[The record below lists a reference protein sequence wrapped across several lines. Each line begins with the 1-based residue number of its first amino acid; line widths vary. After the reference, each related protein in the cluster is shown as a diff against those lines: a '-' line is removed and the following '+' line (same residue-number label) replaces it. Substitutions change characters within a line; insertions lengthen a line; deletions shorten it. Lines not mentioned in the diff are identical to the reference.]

1 MIRSVRVR
9 KVVGDLGASKARSA
23 LVVLSIAIGV
33 TAVGTVVGARALM
46 GDSLAAAREEGRFPA
61 ATLLTDPL
69 DPPLLARLRGLPG
82 VEALEAR
89 RLVAVRLD
97 AGGRRLEL
105 TLTAASFETA
115 GLARIRPERGA
126 WPPPAKGLL
135 LERDSLAVAGLRAGD
150 VVRVTAPGGE
160 SRPLLVAGTVHD
172 VTPPSASTSGVL
184 SGYVTPEALR
194 ALGYDRGPNQLHLA
208 VADGAGKAEARRVA
222 AVARAEIERS
232 GRAVLAARVPDPGRF
247 WAHDQVDAMVLLL
260 TVLGGVALLMSG
272 FLVANSVSALVAEQ
286 LRQIGVMK
294 AVGAGGRDTAVVY
307 LGVALVLGA
316 LALAVSVPLGAAT
329 AAVLAGYAAGLVN
342 LDPAPFRIAPEAV
355 ALQVAAGL
363 LVPVAAALGPVL
375 SASRVTVRE
384 AVVSQGLGGVGAA
397 AVVGGLARR
406 APAIPA
412 SVRLSLANALRRPR
426 RLALT
431 LAALVLAGTAL
442 LAVLTVRSSLDR
454 TLDDGSRY
462 RAYDVAIELDR
473 PTPVE
478 DVERAVAGEAWPV
491 ASAYVGEGD
500 TFTVLG
506 APEGT
511 TLVRPFVVEGRWLR
525 ATDERALVVNDQ
537 LLDAEP
543 GLRPGSETTLSV
555 EGRTGGWRVVG
566 VVRGLLE
573 GPLAYAPAATLGPA
587 RRVLADTKRDDETG
601 QRAAGRALAA
611 QLESAGIPV
620 AAIRTAAERRAL
632 DEKNY
637 GTLVSFLLVM
647 AALLAVVGGLGLAG
661 ALGLGV
667 IERTRE
673 LGVLRAIGAGDAD
686 VARLVLAEGVAVAVV
701 GALLAVPLS
710 LPAGRT
716 LSKAV
721 GELFLGGPPTYA
733 FATWGAVAWLGIALA
748 VALVAGALPA
758 LRAARLPVRKLVA
771 YE

>member
-1 MIRSVRVR
+1 VIRSVRAR
-9 KVVGDLGASKARSA
+9 KVVGDLGASKARSG

-46 GDSLAAAREEGRFPA
+46 GDSLAAGREEGRFPA
-61 ATLLTDPL
+61 ATLRTDPI
-69 DPPLLARLRGLPG
+69 DPSLLARLRELPG

-105 TLTAASFETA
+105 TLTAASFESA
-115 GLARIRPERGA
+115 RLARIRPERGA
-126 WPPPAKGLL
+126 WPPPPGGLL
-135 LERDSLAVAGLRAGD
+135 LERDSLAVTGLGAGD
-150 VVRVTAPGGE
+150 IVRVTVPGGE
-160 SRPLLVAGTVHD
+160 SRPLLVAGSVHD

-184 SGYVTPEALR
+184 SGYVTPETLR

-208 VADGAGKAEARRVA
+208 VAEGADRAEAQRVA
-222 AVARAEIERS
+222 ATARAEIERS
-232 GRAVLAARVPDPGRF
+232 GRAVLAATVPEPGRF
-247 WAHDQVDAMVLLL
+247 WAQDQVDAMVLLL

-286 LRQIGVMK
+286 QRQIGVMK
-294 AVGAGGRDTAVVY
+294 AVGAGGPDTAAVY

-316 LALAVSVPLGAAT
+316 LALAVSVPLGAVT
-329 AAVLAGYAAGLVN
+329 AAALAGYAAGLVN
-342 LDPAPFRIAPEAV
+342 LDPAPVRIALEAV
-355 ALQVAAGL
+355 VLQVAAGL
-363 LVPVAAALGPVL
+363 LVPLAAALGPVL

-384 AVVSQGLGGVGAA
+384 AVASQGLGGVGGA
-397 AVVGGLARR
+397 AVVAGLARR
-406 APAIPA
+406 AAAIPA

-442 LAVLTVRSSLDR
+442 LAVLSVRSSLDR

-462 RAYDVAIELDR
+462 RSYDVAIELER
-473 PTPVE
+473 PTPAE
-478 DVERAVAGEAWPV
+478 DVVAGEAWGV
-491 ASAYVGEGD
+491 GSAHVGEGD

-506 APEGT
+506 APART
-511 TLVRPFVVEGRWLR
+511 TLVRPFIVEGRWLQPGD
-525 ATDERALVVNDQ
+525 ARALVVNDQ

-543 GLRPGSETTLSV
+543 GLRPGAEATLSLG
-555 EGRTGGWRVVG
+555 GRGGTWRIVG

-573 GPLAYAPAATLGPA
+573 GPLAYVPAAEIGDT
-587 RRVLADTKRDDETG
+587 RRVLA
-601 QRAAGRALAA
+601 AGASAEGLPER
-611 QLESAGIPV
+611 LEAAGIPV
-620 AAIRTAAERRAL
+620 ASVVTAAERRAL

-686 VARLVLAEGVAVAVV
+686 VARLVLAEGVAVAAV
-701 GALLAVPLS
+701 GALVAVPLS
-710 LPAGRT
+710 VPAGRA
-716 LSKAV
+716 LAAAV

-748 VALVAGALPA
+748 VALAAGALPA

>member
-1 MIRSVRVR
+1 MIRSVRAR

-46 GDSLAAAREEGRFPA
+46 GDSLAAAQEQGRFPA
-61 ATLLTDPL
+61 ATLRTDPL
-69 DPPLLARLRGLPG
+69 DPELLARLRELPG

-105 TLTAASFETA
+105 TLTAASFESA
-115 GLARIRPERGA
+115 RLARIRPERGA
-126 WPPPAKGLL
+126 WPPPPGGLL

-150 VVRVTAPGGE
+150 VVGVTLPGGE
-160 SRPLLVAGTVHD
+160 SRPLLLAGTVHD
-172 VTPPSASTSGVL
+172 VTPPAAGTSGVL
-184 SGYVTPEALR
+184 SGYVSPQTLR
-194 ALGYDRGPNQLHLA
+194 TLGYDRGPNQLHLA
-208 VADGAGKAEARRVA
+208 VAGGAGRAEARRVA
-222 AVARAEIERS
+222 AAARAEIERS
-232 GRAVLAARVPDPGRF
+232 GRGVLAATVPEPGRF
-247 WAHDQVDAMVLLL
+247 WAQDQVDAMVLLL

-294 AVGAGGRDTAVVY
+294 AVGAGGGDIAAVY
-307 LGVALVLGA
+307 LGVALVLGV
-316 LALAVSVPLGAAT
+316 LALAVSVPLGAVT
-329 AAVLAGYAAGLVN
+329 AAALADYAAGLVN

-355 ALQVAAGL
+355 ALQAAAGL
-363 LVPVAAALGPVL
+363 LVPLAAALGPVL

-384 AVVSQGLGGVGAA
+384 AVASQGLGGVGAA
-397 AVVGGLARR
+397 AVVAGLARR
-406 APAIPA
+406 AAAIPA
-412 SVRLSLANALRRPR
+412 SVRLSLANALRRPH

-442 LAVLTVRSSLDR
+442 LAVLSVRSSLDR
-454 TLDDGSRY
+454 TLEDGSRY
-462 RAYDVAIELDR
+462 RAYDVAVELDR

-478 DVERAVAGEAWPV
+478 DVERAVAAEAWPV
-491 ASAYVGEGD
+491 GSAYVGEGD

-525 ATDERALVVNDQ
+525 PGDERVLVVNDQ

-543 GLRPGSETTLSV
+543 GLGLGAETTLSL
-555 EGRTGGWRVVG
+555 EGRAETWRVVG

-573 GPLAYAPAATLGPA
+573 GPLAYAPAAEVGDA
-587 RRVLADTKRDDETG
+587 RRVLAAG
-601 QRAAGRALAA
+601 AAARRLPER
-611 QLESAGIPV
+611 LEAAGIPV
-620 AAIRTAAERRAL
+620 ASVVTAAERRAL

-637 GTLVSFLLVM
+637 RTLVSFLLVM

-686 VARLVLAEGVAVAVV
+686 IARLVLAEGVAVAAV

-710 LPAGRT
+710 VPAGRA
-716 LSKAV
+716 LAEAV
-721 GELFLGGPPTYA
+721 GELFLGGPPTYV

>member
-1 MIRSVRVR
+1 MIRSVRAR
-9 KVVGDLGASKARSA
+9 KVAGDLGASKARSA
-23 LVVLSIAIGV
+23 LVVLSIAVGV
-33 TAVGTVVGARALM
+33 TAVGTVVGARGLM
-46 GDSLAAAREEGRFPA
+46 ADSLAAARDQGRFPA
-61 ATLLTDPL
+61 ATLRTDPL
-69 DPPLLARLRGLPG
+69 DAALLARLRDLPG
-82 VEALEAR
+82 VELLEAR
-89 RLVAVRLD
+89 SLVAVRLD

-105 TLTAASFETA
+105 ALTAGAFESS
-115 GLARIRPERGA
+115 GLARVRPEVGA
-126 WPPPAKGLL
+126 WPPPEDGLL
-135 LERDSLAVAGLRAGD
+135 LERDSLAVAGLRIGD
-150 VVRVTAPGGE
+150 AVRVTAPGGAPR
-160 SRPLLVAGTVHD
+160 SVLVAGTVHD

-184 SGYVTPEALR
+184 SGYVTPDTLR
-194 ALGYDRGPNQLHLA
+194 ALGYDGGPNQLHLGVTA
-208 VADGAGKAEARRVA
+208 GAGRAAARRVVV
-222 AVARAEIERS
+222 AVRAEIEGS
-232 GRAVLAARVPDPGRF
+232 GRTVLAATVPEPGRF

-260 TVLGGVALLMSG
+260 TVLGAVALLMSG
-272 FLVANSVSALVAEQ
+272 FLVANSISALVAEQ

-316 LALAVSVPLGAAT
+316 LALAVSMPLGAVAAAT
-329 AAVLAGYAAGLVN
+329 LAGYAAGLVN
-342 LDPAPFRIAPEAV
+342 LDPAPFRIVPEAV
-355 ALQVAAGL
+355 ALQAAAGL
-363 LVPVAAALGPVL
+363 VVPLVAALGPVV

-384 AVVSQGLGGVGAA
+384 AVASQGLGGVGAA
-397 AVVGGLARR
+397 GLVAGLARR
-406 APAIPA
+406 APTIPA
-412 SVRLSLANALRRPR
+412 SVRLSLANAVRRPR

-442 LAVLTVRSSLDR
+442 LAVLSVRSSLAR

-462 RAYDVAIELDR
+462 RAYDVAIDLDR
-473 PTPVE
+473 PIPVE
-478 DVERAVAGEAWPV
+478 DVERAVAAEAEAWPV
-491 ASAYVGEGD
+491 ASAYVGGGD

-511 TLVRPFVVEGRWLR
+511 QLVRPFVVEGRWLR
-525 ATDERALVVNDQ
+525 AGDERALVVNDQ

-543 GLRPGSETTLSV
+543 ALRPGSETTLSV
-555 EGRTGGWRVVG
+555 DGRSGTWRVVG

-573 GPLAYAPAATLGPA
+573 GPLAYAPAAEIGDA
-587 RRVLADTKRDDETG
+587 RRVLAAG
-601 QRAAGRALAA
+601 AAVQGLPER
-611 QLESAGIPV
+611 LEAAGIPV
-620 AAIRTAAERRAL
+620 ASIVTAAERRAL

-686 VARLVLAEGVAVAVV
+686 IARLVLAEGVAVAAV
-701 GALLAVPLS
+701 GALAAVPLS
-710 LPAGRT
+710 LPAGRA
-716 LSKAV
+716 LAEAV

-733 FATWGAVAWLGIALA
+733 FATWGAVAWLGVALL

>member
-1 MIRSVRVR
+1 MIRSVRAR

-61 ATLLTDPL
+61 ATLRTDPL
-69 DPPLLARLRGLPG
+69 HPALLARLRELPG
-82 VEALEAR
+82 VETLEAR

-105 TLTAASFETA
+105 TLTAASFESA
-115 GLARIRPERGA
+115 RLARIRPERGA
-126 WPPPAKGLL
+126 WPPPAGGLL

-150 VVRVTAPGGE
+150 VARVTAPGGE
-160 SRPLLVAGTVHD
+160 TRPLLVAGTVHD

-184 SGYVTPEALR
+184 SGYVTPETLR
-194 ALGYDRGPNQLHLA
+194 AIGYDRGPNQLHLA
-208 VADGAGKAEARRVA
+208 VAEGAGHAEARRVA
-222 AVARAEIERS
+222 AAARAEIERS
-232 GRAVLAARVPDPGRF
+232 GRAVLAATVPEPGRF
-247 WAHDQVDAMVLLL
+247 WAQDQVDAMVLLL

-294 AVGAGGRDTAVVY
+294 AVGAGGGDTAAVY
-307 LGVALVLGA
+307 VGIALVLGL
-316 LALAVSVPLGAAT
+316 LALAVSVPLGAVAAAT
-329 AAVLAGYAAGLVN
+329 LAGYAAGLVN
-342 LDPAPFRIAPEAV
+342 LDPAPFRIALEAV

-363 LVPVAAALGPVL
+363 LVPVVAALGPVL

-384 AVVSQGLGGVGAA
+384 AVASQGLGGVGGA
-397 AVVGGLARR
+397 AVVAGLARR
-406 APAIPA
+406 AAAIPA
-412 SVRLSLANALRRPR
+412 TVRLSLANALRRPH
-426 RLALT
+426 RLVLT

-442 LAVLTVRSSLDR
+442 LAVLSVRSSLDR
-454 TLDDGSRY
+454 TLDNGSRY

-478 DVERAVAGEAWPV
+478 DVERAVAAEAWAV
-491 ASAYVGEGD
+491 GSAHVGEGD

-506 APEGT
+506 APQGT
-511 TLVRPFVVEGRWLR
+511 TLVRPFVIEGRWLR
-525 ATDERALVVNDQ
+525 PGDKRVLVVNDQ

-543 GLRPGSETTLSV
+543 GLRPGAETTLSLD
-555 EGRTGGWRVVG
+555 GRAGTWRVVG

-573 GPLAYAPAATLGPA
+573 GPLAYAPAAEIGDA
-587 RRVLADTKRDDETG
+587 RRVLA
-601 QRAAGRALAA
+601 AGGAA
-611 QLESAGIPV
+611 QGLAERLEAAGIPV
-620 AAIRTAAERRAL
+620 ASVVTAAERRAL

-647 AALLAVVGGLGLAG
+647 AVLLAVVGGLGLAG

-686 VARLVLAEGVAVAVV
+686 VARLVLAEGVAVAAV
-701 GALLAVPLS
+701 GALVAVPLS
-710 LPAGRT
+710 LPAGRA
-716 LSKAV
+716 LAEAV
-721 GELFLGGPPTYA
+721 GELFLGGPPAYA

-748 VALVAGALPA
+748 VALVAGLLPA
-758 LRAARLPVRKLVA
+758 LRAARLPVRELVA